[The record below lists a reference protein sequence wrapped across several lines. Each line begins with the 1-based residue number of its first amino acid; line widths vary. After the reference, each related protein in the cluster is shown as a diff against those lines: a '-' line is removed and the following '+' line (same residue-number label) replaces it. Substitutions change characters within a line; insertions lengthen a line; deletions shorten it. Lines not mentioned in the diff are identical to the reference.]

1 MKKNFLGLLNQTRD
15 WGMNLIG
22 ASSTPPGGRALG
34 VYHKIGPDVI
44 LVGRLS
50 CEQEEYVFQYAP
62 GYVGKPISAFPKM
75 GQEYR
80 SGRLW
85 PFFAIRIPPLNREDV
100 REQIANR
107 SLKEDQILEVLGSVA
122 KASVANPYEFKLV

>member
-1 MKKNFLGLLNQTRD
+1 MKKDFLGLLSQTKD
-15 WGMNLIG
+15 WGMNLIS
-22 ASSTPPGGRALG
+22 ASSTTPREQTLA
-34 VYHKIGPDVI
+34 VYHKTGPEAI

-50 CEQEEYVFQYAP
+50 CEQGEYVFRYDS
-62 GYVGKPISAFPKM
+62 GYVGKPISAFPRM

-100 REQIANR
+100 REEIANR
-107 SLKEDQILEVLGSVA
+107 SLREDQILEVLGSVA
-122 KASVANPYEFKLV
+122 KVSVANPYEFELV